1 MKKTIILV
9 LVLISLLFSGISIA
23 LSINAPFPK
32 DNGGLHLVVDTPYK
46 VYDALLM
53 VGPEYS
59 PPGAVPYT
67 LVIDEI
73 EYLITVDNPNVLPLL
88 WGLREGEYSVR
99 IIGYLTKEDGHFP
112 NPMAEFD
119 VAHVEAFIFE

>member
-32 DNGGLHLVVDTPYK
+32 DTGDLHIAVDTPYK
-46 VYDALLM
+46 VYDAVLM
-53 VGPEYS
+53 VGPEYL

-67 LVIDEI
+67 LLIDETK
-73 EYLITVDNPNVLPLL
+73 YLITVDNPNVLPLL
-88 WGLREGEYSVR
+88 WGLREGEYSVL
-99 IIGYLTKEDGHFP
+99 IIGYLSKESGHFP

-119 VAHVEAFIFE
+119 VVHVEAFIFE